1 MTTKTSPRN
10 RAKAER
16 SDAILHAA
24 ARLFAARGYSGVSL
38 EDIGAAVGVSG
49 PAVYRHFAGK
59 QALLGAVLVKV
70 SQNLICG
77 GQRVAQRALTPD
89 ERMSALISFHVDFA
103 LGNADVIQVQ
113 DRDVAY
119 LSDDDRAEVRRLQRA
134 YIELWMAAL
143 SSLHPAAE
151 NGAEQDELRLR
162 VQACFGLIN
171 STPHSTRTVAR
182 QRSAT
187 AIILIAMADAALRAS
202 TGKAS
207 RAQALPADQQ
217 HP

>member
-1 MTTKTSPRN
+1 MTSPVTARD

-16 SDAILHAA
+16 SDAILQAA

-70 SQNLICG
+70 SEDLING
-77 GQRVAQRALTPD
+77 GRRVVDSTPTPD
-89 ERMSALISFHVDFA
+89 ERMRGLIAFHVDFA
-103 LGNADVIQVQ
+103 LGNAEVIQVQ

-119 LSDDDRAEVRRLQRA
+119 LSEADRAAVRRLQRA
-134 YIELWMAAL
+134 YIELWMDAL
-143 SSLHPAAE
+143 APLHPAGDS
-151 NGAEQDELRLR
+151 GADQEELRLR

-171 STPHSTRTVAR
+171 STPHSTRTAAR
-182 QRSAT
+182 RHSAT
-187 AIILIAMADAALRAS
+187 ATVLVAMADAALRA
-202 TGKAS
+202 TT
-207 RAQALPADQQ
+207 
-217 HP
+217 

>member
-1 MTTKTSPRN
+1 MTSPVTARD

-16 SDAILHAA
+16 SDAILQAA

-70 SQNLICG
+70 SADLMNG
-77 GQRVAQRALTPD
+77 GRRVVESTPTPD
-89 ERMSALISFHVDFA
+89 ERMRELIAFHVDFA
-103 LGNADVIQVQ
+103 LGNAEVIQVQ

-119 LSDDDRAEVRRLQRA
+119 LSEADRAAVRRLQRA
-134 YIELWMAAL
+134 YIELWMDAL
-143 SSLHPAAE
+143 APLQPAGDS
-151 NGAEQDELRLR
+151 GADQEELRLR

-171 STPHSTRTVAR
+171 STPHSTRAAAR
-182 QRSAT
+182 RHSAT
-187 AIILIAMADAALRAS
+187 ATVLVAMADAALRA
-202 TGKAS
+202 TT
-207 RAQALPADQQ
+207 
-217 HP
+217 

>member
-1 MTTKTSPRN
+1 MTSPVTARD

-70 SQNLICG
+70 SQDLIHG
-77 GQRVAQRALTPD
+77 GGRVAEEAAAPD
-89 ERMSALISFHVDFA
+89 ERMRALIRFHVEFA
-103 LGNADVIQVQ
+103 LGNAEVIQVQ
-113 DRDVAY
+113 DRDVAF
-119 LSDDDRAEVRRLQRA
+119 LSSADRAEVRRLQRA
-134 YIELWMAAL
+134 YIELWMDAL
-143 SSLHPAAE
+143 SPLHPSYADTDR
-151 NGAEQDELRLR
+151 DELRLR

-171 STPHSTRTVAR
+171 STPHSTRAAAR
-182 QRSAT
+182 RHSAT
-187 AIILIAMADAALRAS
+187 ATVLVAMAEAALRAPS
-202 TGKAS
+202 
-207 RAQALPADQQ
+207 
-217 HP
+217 

>member
-1 MTTKTSPRN
+1 MTSPVTARD

-70 SQNLICG
+70 SQDLVRG
-77 GQRVAQRALTPD
+77 GRHVSEQAPTPD
-89 ERMSALISFHVDFA
+89 ARMHALIAFHVDFA
-103 LGNADVIQVQ
+103 LGNAEVIQVQ

-119 LSDDDRAEVRRLQRA
+119 LSEDDRAEVRRLQRA

-143 SSLHPAAE
+143 APLHDAAV
-151 NGAEQDELRLR
+151 GGLQQDELRLR

-171 STPHSTRTVAR
+171 STPHSTRAAVR
-182 QRSAT
+182 RNSAT
-187 AIILIAMADAALRAS
+187 ATVLTAMAEAAVRA
-202 TGKAS
+202 TT
-207 RAQALPADQQ
+207 
-217 HP
+217 